1 MRNIIT
7 VNGSGGQAL
16 ATTNDGS
23 NILIVNYQDHS
34 TSYDTQWLNNA
45 TYTITLSDYYHIY
58 IDNSFVGESGN
69 YYLVLDHIDTSAQYH
84 VDYYYNVAKYGT
96 KFVYGEKNEKFNLE
110 NAISKSQAINTL
122 KTNFQAGVD
131 TIYNALVAR
140 GVSPASS
147 TPQAIAAAIATMYSQ
162 EAYDANYRAGID
174 QGRADKSS
182 GTLDM
187 IVLLGRTPSGDLN
200 LGVTLEK
207 DFGTAGETVINSKN
221 WRITNQGAGRLVEE
235 VVQKSVKFSYNGKV
249 TLS

>member
-7 VNGSGGQAL
+7 VNSSGGQTL
-16 ATTNDGS
+16 STTNDGS
-23 NILIVNYQDHS
+23 NILTVNG
-34 TSYDTQWLNNA
+34 TSYDTQWLNSSS
-45 TYTITLSDYYHIY
+45 YTVTISDSYHVY
-58 IDNSFVGESGN
+58 IDNNFVGESGN

-96 KFVYGEKNEKFNLE
+96 KYVYGEKNEKFNLE

-140 GVSPASS
+140 GVRPASS

-162 EAYDANYRAGID
+162 AAYDANYTAGRN

-187 IVLLGRTPSGDLN
+187 IVTLGRTSSGDLA

-207 DFGTAGETVINSKN
+207 DFGTSGEAEINSKT
-221 WRITNQGAGRLVEE
+221 WRITNQGVGILVEE
-235 VVQKSVKFSYNGKV
+235 AVQKSVKFSYNGKV